1 MWFIPFVVGVGFGK
15 LTGKT
20 WGASALYSGA
30 VTWTAVQ
37 IRRGAFLRIGS
48 MAHRVLSLTGYQVLA
63 GVAIGM
69 GVGTATSQLLFGAEG
84 RKAAI
89 DFYTDPF
96 DIKKAKTIALAPA
109 RVKAIVQGNR
119 AVANNA
125 AGLPTGTNIATLAW
139 EESRSEFMAPDPE
152 HQFAEWWGTN

>member
-1 MWFIPFVVGVGFGK
+1 MYLIPFAVGVGFGK

-20 WGASALYSGA
+20 WGAAALYSGA
-30 VTWTAVQ
+30 VVWTAAQ

-63 GVAIGM
+63 GVALGV
-69 GVGTATSQLLFGAEG
+69 GVGTVTSQLLFGDAG

-96 DIKKAKTIALAPA
+96 DIEKGKTIVSIPKNLA
-109 RVKAIVQGNR
+109 AITAGNR

-125 AGLPTGTNIATLAW
+125 AGLPTGENIHGSHRTREEAW
-139 EESRSEFMAPDPE
+139 RTTGSMVGNENEGF
-152 HQFAEWWGTN
+152 W